1 MKSKGLAAVL
11 ALLFGAIGAHWFYL
25 GKETKGLIYLLVWIF
40 GWALMGIPTLI
51 IGLIAFVDFLV
62 IAFDDS
68 VSFHNKYNNDDPKV
82 L

>member
-1 MKSKGLAAVL
+1 MKSKGIAAVL

-51 IGLIAFVDFLV
+51 IGIVAFIDFL
-62 IAFDDS
+62 IFALDDS
-68 VSFHNKYNNDDPKV
+68 QSFHNKYNKDESEI